1 MSTNSQS
8 GSDESDDDQQ
18 QYRQVARRSFA
29 AEYADAGHMFKE
41 SDEER
46 APNFA
51 LLPTGHKM
59 NRAFFVGTLTETDDV
74 GNDDEYWQGRV
85 VDPTG
90 TFFVYAGQ
98 YQPEAMSIL
107 RELEPPAYVAVLGKP
122 RSYETDSGEINVTVR
137 PERITVVDSDV
148 RNRWVVET
156 ADRTMDRIVEFRD
169 GTSPYFD
176 TAVEQYEPDMQGYLG
191 HIAEA
196 LDSLQI
202 DD

>member
-122 RSYETDSGEINVTVR
+122 RIYETDSGEINVTVR

-148 RNRWVVET
+148 RNHWVAET

>member
-122 RSYETDSGEINVTVR
+122 RIYETDSGEINVTVR

-156 ADRTMDRIVEFRD
+156 TDRTMDRIVEFRD

-191 HIAEA
+191 HIEEA

>member
-156 ADRTMDRIVEFRD
+156 TDRTMDRIVEFRD

>member
-148 RNRWVVET
+148 RNHWVAET

>member
-46 APNFA
+46 APNFV

-122 RSYETDSGEINVTVR
+122 RIYETDSGEINVTVR

-156 ADRTMDRIVEFRD
+156 TDRTMDRIVEFRD

>member
-122 RSYETDSGEINVTVR
+122 RSFETLSGEINVTVR

-148 RNRWVVET
+148 RNHWVAET

>member
-46 APNFA
+46 APNFV

-122 RSYETDSGEINVTVR
+122 RIYETDSGEINVTVR

-148 RNRWVVET
+148 RNHWVAET

>member
-122 RSYETDSGEINVTVR
+122 RIYETDSGEINVTVR

-156 ADRTMDRIVEFRD
+156 TDRTMDRIVEFRD

>member
-148 RNRWVVET
+148 RNHWVVET

>member
-148 RNRWVVET
+148 RNYWVAET

>member
-59 NRAFFVGTLTETDDV
+59 NRAFFVGTLSETDDV

-148 RNRWVVET
+148 RNYWVAET

>member
-98 YQPEAMSIL
+98 YQSEAMSIL

-148 RNRWVVET
+148 RNHWVAET

>member
-46 APNFA
+46 APNFV

-98 YQPEAMSIL
+98 YQSEAMSIL

-122 RSYETDSGEINVTVR
+122 RIYETDSGEINVTVR